1 MGQKSKVKLG
11 NEMNENE
18 DTTYKTMTIANAV
31 LRRVFITL
39 KKKDVNNLT
48 YFKTP
53 EQIKHKPG
61 KRKEIIKITAEMK

>member
-1 MGQKSKVKLG
+1 
-11 NEMNENE
+11 
-18 DTTYKTMTIANAV
+18 MTIANAV